1 MLEVVLLW
9 ICSFFSRGDYLISAA
24 MFATIHSQYD
34 EESFHFKCNALSVIM
49 ASDKAKVAKK
59 GAEDPGLPSA
69 SREGETSHEPQR
81 QRSLNG

>member
-1 MLEVVLLW
+1 
-9 ICSFFSRGDYLISAA
+9 LISAVT
-24 MFATIHSQYD
+24 FATIHSQYD
-34 EESFHFKCNALSVIM
+34 EKLFHFKRNALSVIM